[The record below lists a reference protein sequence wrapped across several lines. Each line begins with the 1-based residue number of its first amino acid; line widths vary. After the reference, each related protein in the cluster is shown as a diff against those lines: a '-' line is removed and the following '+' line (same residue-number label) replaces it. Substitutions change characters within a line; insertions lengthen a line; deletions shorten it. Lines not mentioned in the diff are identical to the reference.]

1 MGQTGQRLF
10 CEMSRQGEYTED
22 GVRTLNVKRLEQVHV
37 AVRVMR
43 GTEEH
48 SMTNMLPKFG
58 NRLDA

>member
-1 MGQTGQRLF
+1 
-10 CEMSRQGEYTED
+10 MSRQGEYTED